1 MKICERCFSRIED
14 DEEFVALAHIAAVAA
29 DGTPQWRHS
38 YVHAAVRSGSVAAQR
53 VLCGVAS

>member
-14 DEEFVALAHIAAVAA
+14 GEEFVVLAHIGGVAA

-38 YVHAAVRSGSVAAQR
+38 YVHTAVRGGSVAAQR
-53 VLCGVAS
+53 VLCGVG